1 VDAYIKEHNVECE
14 WTPRKTFD
22 ACLTHDF
29 SEYSAKALDGVRK
42 SGSTVEVK
50 VLSGERAKDVS
61 HQHPCA
67 AVLPLIEQATR
78 VDDVKNSYGWQAA
91 TLNPAQ
97 LTLSIHTE
105 NLSLGGYELF
115 SWAPV
120 HNVSEATRDRWEVHT
135 PRGSVLADKV
145 VFATNAYSQALVPEL
160 EGLIT
165 PMRGKSYTA
174 RFTDL

>member
-1 VDAYIKEHNVECE
+1 
-14 WTPRKTFD
+14 
-22 ACLTHDF
+22 
-29 SEYSAKALDGVRK
+29 
-42 SGSTVEVK
+42 
-50 VLSGERAKDVS
+50 
-61 HQHPCA
+61 
-67 AVLPLIEQATR
+67 

-105 NLSLGGYELF
+105 NLSLGGYELY

-120 HNVSEATRDRWEVHT
+120 HKVSEATGDRWEVHT

-145 VFATNAYSQALVPEL
+145 VFATNAYSQALIPEL

-165 PMRGKSYTA
+165 PMRGK
-174 RFTDL
+174 DQ